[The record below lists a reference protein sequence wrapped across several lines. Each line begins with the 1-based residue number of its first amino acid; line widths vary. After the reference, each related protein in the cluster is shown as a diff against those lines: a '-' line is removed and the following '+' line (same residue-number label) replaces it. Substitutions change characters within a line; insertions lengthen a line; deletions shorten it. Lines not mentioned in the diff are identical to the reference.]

1 MPTQTYEFT
10 AFTEADLLQNDSRD
24 RFDFSNRT
32 PTGTDRN
39 AGDEHEIEYDVA
51 AGVLSS
57 NPPPTPAATEA
68 PVEQTSEFTPAAGDA
83 FDLFF

>member
-1 MPTQTYEFT
+1 MPTQTFEFT
-10 AFTEADLLQNDSRD
+10 AFTEADLLQNGSRD

-32 PTGTDRN
+32 PAGTDRN

-57 NPPPTPAATEA
+57 NPPPVPAAAEA
-68 PVEQTSEFTPAAGDA
+68 PVTQASEFVPATGDT